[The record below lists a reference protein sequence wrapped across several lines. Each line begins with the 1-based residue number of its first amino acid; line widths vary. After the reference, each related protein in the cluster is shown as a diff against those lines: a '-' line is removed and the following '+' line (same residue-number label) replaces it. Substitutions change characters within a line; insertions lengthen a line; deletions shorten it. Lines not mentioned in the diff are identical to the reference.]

1 QFFLPALS
9 FTGGL
14 IFFPAFSLFLSGNN
28 DGQTM
33 LPAKPVTD
41 ITDSI
46 QALFVG
52 DILPVLDKIS
62 SAEYQVI
69 MYMPFVNV
77 SCQHIFI
84 LPAENFFCQFLS
96 NPVRVLIGHFPR
108 LKGLNQMVR

>member
-1 QFFLPALS
+1 
-9 FTGGL
+9 
-14 IFFPAFSLFLSGNN
+14 
-28 DGQTM
+28 M

-41 ITDSI
+41 IADSI

-77 SCQHIFI
+77 SYGCSTRYCAGVH
-84 LPAENFFCQFLS
+84 LPRPYNPSLS
-96 NPVRVLIGHFPR
+96 ATGVPGRERNTADPSGI
-108 LKGLNQMVR
+108 